1 MADNLNFEIYRKWVR
16 DKERTLLDNREYYLS
31 LNVLEEHFFGVPTKK
46 KAREA
51 YRKTEEFR
59 ERLAG
64 FLEKDA
70 IYRSYLA
77 AQKSEEEIREE
88 YLAKQE
94 QIDDMIACGFR
105 DFSDKSAGRYQT
117 KKLKDNAVET
127 ALKKLSAGSL
137 EELADR
143 VLGDYREKVREILT
157 TWFSE
162 EKIRVRQKSDR
173 GEEEALL
180 NELNIQAFLEQL
192 PDRHGWIPYYMR
204 NVKNSSYGQKLFGEV
219 YGTFASGLP
228 QGLSKSGRNSILD
241 KVKSRIDAH
250 IRRRICEIQE
260 DPPLFT
266 KEEALGLLRTH
277 KKYGQLV
284 KNALHQIET
293 EAGIK
298 DAILDHIP
306 ENLVDLYPA
315 ARKLHRHFVL
325 HIGPTNSGKTYH
337 AVEEMLKGRNGIYL
351 GPLRLLAYEQY
362 EKIMAKGIPC
372 NLVTGEEE
380 IDNQGS
386 FQSSTIDVL
395 NFRTHYDTAVIDE
408 AQMVTDEFRG
418 GRWTAAIMGIL
429 ADEIHACAAPEAEE
443 FLCNIIK
450 ECGDTVEVIRH
461 ERMCPLHFDEKELRF
476 PKDIRQGDALI
487 VFSRRSV
494 HSLAAEL
501 QNNGIRCSVIYGA
514 LPYDVRHEEARRFM
528 EKETQ
533 VVIATDAIGMG
544 LNLPIRRVILM
555 EQKKFDGK
563 IVRPLYSSE
572 LKQIVGRAGRAGIFD
587 VGYYT
592 ACDDNGRFL
601 PDRIDV
607 MVNEKASPI
616 RRVRIAF
623 PEDLLYID
631 GKVSDLY
638 VQWDA
643 IPVPDMFIKASSERE
658 IRMAKDLEKYSADK
672 RLIYDLITVPFDE
685 EKEELYAY
693 WYGFAIRLFKE
704 REVSIRIHYYNG
716 KIKTA
721 EDMQEAE
728 ETYAFLDLE
737 YQLARKFGDEETKEQ
752 IMREKT
758 AISKKMCTFLAKQA
772 LEGRSCSVC
781 GKALPWNYQYGRC
794 ERCFRDR
801 RFRGQRR

>member
-1 MADNLNFEIYRKWVR
+1 MTDDHDLEIYKKLAK
-16 DKERTLLDNREYYLS
+16 DKEQLLS
-31 LNVLEEHFFGVPTKK
+31 P
-46 KAREA
+46 
-51 YRKTEEFR
+51 
-59 ERLAG
+59 
-64 FLEKDA
+64 
-70 IYRSYLA
+70 
-77 AQKSEEEIREE
+77 
-88 YLAKQE
+88 
-94 QIDDMIACGFR
+94 
-105 DFSDKSAGRYQT
+105 
-117 KKLKDNAVET
+117 
-127 ALKKLSAGSL
+127 GSL
-137 EELADR
+137 FELTDSIM
-143 VLGDYREKVREILT
+143 GDYREKVRENLLVYFT
-157 TWFSE
+157 E
-162 EKIRVRQKSDR
+162 EKIRVRRKTDW
-173 GEEEALL
+173 GEEEVPL
-180 NELNIQAFLEQL
+180 NELNIASFLEEI
-192 PDRHGWIPYYMR
+192 PDQSGWKRFYLKY
-204 NVKNSSYGQKLFGEV
+204 VKYGPHGQKLHSAV
-219 YGTFASGLP
+219 YSAFAAALP
-228 QGLSKSGRNSILD
+228 HGFSKSERNSILD
-241 KVKSRIDAH
+241 KAKSRINSH
-250 IRRRICEIQE
+250 IRQKIREIPE
-260 DPPLFT
+260 EPPLMT
-266 KEEALGLLRTH
+266 REEALQLFRTH

-284 KNALHQIET
+284 KNALYQIEV

-306 ENLVDLYPA
+306 ENLVDLFPA
-315 ARKLHRHFVL
+315 ARKLNRHFVL

-362 EKIMAKGIPC
+362 EKIMAKGFPC

-380 IDNQGS
+380 IDNQGA

-395 NFRTHYDTAVIDE
+395 NFHTQYDMAVIDE

-429 ADEIHACAAPEAEE
+429 AREIHVCAAPEAEE
-443 FLCNIIK
+443 FLRNIIK
-450 ECGDTVEVIRH
+450 ECGDTVEVIHHR
-461 ERMCPLHFDEKELRF
+461 RMCPLQFDEKELRF
-476 PKDIRQGDALI
+476 PKDIKQGDALI
-487 VFSRRSV
+487 VFSRRAV

-572 LKQIVGRAGRAGIFD
+572 VRQIVGRAGRAGIFD
-587 VGYYT
+587 IGYYT

-601 PDRIDV
+601 PERIDV

-623 PEDLLYID
+623 PEDLLYIE

-638 VQWDA
+638 AQWDG

-658 IRMAKDLEKYSADK
+658 IRMAKDLEKYSSDK
-672 RLIYDLITVPFDE
+672 RMIYDLITVPFDE

-704 REVSIRIHYYNG
+704 HEVAIRIHYYNG

-737 YQLARKFGDEETKEQ
+737 YQLARKFGDEDTKEL

-772 LEGRSCSVC
+772 LEGRCCSVC
-781 GKALPWNYQYGRC
+781 GKALPWNYQYGKC
-794 ERCFRDR
+794 ERCFRDHRSRGR
-801 RFRGQRR
+801 RRR